1 MPRVKRGVHHAKR
14 RRNILRKAKGYKW
27 GRKSKL
33 KLAKI
38 AVFKAGKY
46 AYRDRRTKKRQARQL
61 WNIKINAAARL
72 HGTTYSRLINGLKNS
87 KVALD
92 RKILADFAVHHPKLF
107 EAIVL
112 HVSRNG
118 LR

>member
-14 RRNILRKAKGYKW
+14 RRNILKKAKGYKW

-33 KLAKI
+33 KLAKT
-38 AVFKAGKY
+38 AVVKAGAY
-46 AYRDRRTKKRQARQL
+46 AYRDRRTKKRAAREL
-61 WNIKINAAARL
+61 WNIKINAAAREQ
-72 HGTTYSRLINGLKNS
+72 GTTYSRLINGLKNT

-107 EAIVL
+107 AVIVQ
-112 HVSRNG
+112 HAVKK
-118 LR
+118 